1 MNVFQVPELMEFF
14 KVYNRC
20 FILIAANS
28 GIALGYF
35 VMLLIAIFEEH
46 IEVWMMTLCTK
57 PLCGTKSGKNL
68 HV

>member
-46 IEVWMMTLCTK
+46 IEV
-57 PLCGTKSGKNL
+57 
-68 HV
+68 